1 MNEIEQDDRSE
12 KRSWTKTDEYQD
24 SMKFMSASS
33 PTADVFYDGLEEIL
47 SSSDEEST
55 DHVEDERI
63 SFNREQLVEYQSLIK
78 VLRFVKVISLSSSKE
93 E

>member
-24 SMKFMSASS
+24 SMKFMSANS
-33 PTADVFYDGLEEIL
+33 PVADVFYDGLEEIL

-78 VLRFVKVISLSSSKE
+78 VLRFVKVILLSSSKE
-93 E
+93 Q